1 MIITRNNV
9 GQIKTLIFKL
19 RLVILNQVFFF
30 FFFQLPDKDF
40 DTILANEQLKT

>member
-30 FFFQLPDKDF
+30 FQLPDKDF
-40 DTILANEQLKT
+40 DIILANEQLKT